1 MAYREFRPA
10 ERLKDFVTC
19 TWERDAPA
27 PGIPK
32 HTAVLPDGCVDLV
45 WRRGELLVAGPDS
58 RPVLSPLPA
67 DDAIVGLRLRPGIAG
82 PALGLPASELRDSRV
97 PLEDVWGPSAGTLA
111 ERLGEAASAPRRR
124 LLLEDALLARLP
136 RIGEPDPLVLA
147 AIRGLGAAG
156 SRVGRLSDVLGTSE
170 RHLLRRF
177 NGAVGYGPKTL
188 DRVLRF
194 QRFLARARGG
204 HLARTAADLG
214 YADQAHLT
222 RECVRLS
229 GRTPARLAAR

>member
-58 RPVLSPLPA
+58 RPFLSPLPA

-97 PLEDVWGPSAGTLA
+97 PLEDVWGRPPARWRSGSARPRAHPGGAFCSRTRSWRAYRASASPTRSCSRRSEGSAAPEAVSAG
-111 ERLGEAASAPRRR
+111 
-124 LLLEDALLARLP
+124 
-136 RIGEPDPLVLA
+136 
-147 AIRGLGAAG
+147 
-156 SRVGRLSDVLGTSE
+156 
-170 RHLLRRF
+170 
-177 NGAVGYGPKTL
+177 
-188 DRVLRF
+188 
-194 QRFLARARGG
+194 
-204 HLARTAADLG
+204 
-214 YADQAHLT
+214 
-222 RECVRLS
+222 
-229 GRTPARLAAR
+229 